1 MRRDRFDR
9 KVDHTVDTKADAFE
23 RVEVIT
29 GVGRRRSW
37 PAEAKARIVMET
49 LEEGAVVSDVAR
61 RHGVKP
67 QQLFAWRKGMRT
79 QLPAAPSPV
88 LAFAPVVVTD
98 TAPPVARRAGRRK
111 REGTADG
118 ALIEI
123 VVGGTLIRVRPCVD
137 GETLMTVLRA
147 VKALHLPASGRTP

>member
-1 MRRDRFDR
+1 MRRDRFER
-9 KVDHTVDTKADAFE
+9 KVGHTVDTKANAFE

-37 PAEAKARIVMET
+37 SAETKARIVMET
-49 LEEGAVVSDVAR
+49 LRDGAIVSDVAR
-61 RHGVKP
+61 RHGMRP

-79 QLPAAPSPV
+79 ELPAAPSGPS
-88 LAFAPVVVTD
+88 AFAPVVVTD
-98 TAPPVARRAGRRK
+98 AALPAARRVGLPK

-123 VVGGTLIRVRPCVD
+123 VFGGTLIRVRSCVD
-137 GETLMTVLRA
+137 GDTLMTVLKA
-147 VKALHLPASGRTP
+147 VREVT

>member
-9 KVDHTVDTKADAFE
+9 KVEHTVDTKAGAFE

-37 PAEAKARIVMET
+37 SAEAKARIVMET
-49 LEEGAVVSDVAR
+49 LREGAVVSDVAR
-61 RHGVKP
+61 RHGLRP

-79 QLPAAPSPV
+79 QLPAAPSGAS
-88 LAFAPVVVTD
+88 AFAPVVVTD
-98 TAPPVARRAGRRK
+98 AALPAARRVGRPK
-111 REGTADG
+111 REGIADG

-123 VVGGTLIRVRPCVD
+123 VIGGTLIRVRASVD
-137 GETLMTVLRA
+137 GEALMTVLKA
-147 VKALHLPASGRTP
+147 VREAS